1 MNARRTP
8 KHVLGAFA
16 GSMPANPHYPAAGL
30 PGSEISNANS
40 GESRHDASTSV
51 SGRML
56 AIALR
61 KATESAPNLRLA
73 LSQLI
78 TLLKTPDAQ
87 GEKHPYPKLR
97 SFVLDLLAEGRRKN
111 ITHILFEADIGRIKD
126 RLTCHRL
133 RTGQSVTITS
143 YIAKCFACA
152 IADDKRMQSYRLG
165 RSRLITFDDVDL
177 AFLVERK
184 CGGVSLPVLYIVRA
198 ADRKT
203 AHEINQELQAS
214 RETPLGAQG
223 PMSAVEMVFFL
234 LPTILRK
241 LVWFLVRR
249 NPYWFKNLAGTVGI
263 ASIGMYTSG
272 GAVGIPTTPMTLT
285 LCIGS
290 IEKKL
295 VMQDEQVIE
304 REFIHL
310 NVSVDHD
317 IIDGA
322 PHMRFIHRF
331 KKVLLEGNILPAACC
346 SMG

>member
-1 MNARRTP
+1 MKLHYVRGVEKDLNLLCAP
-8 KHVLGAFA
+8 KLQGVLTG
-16 GSMPANPHYPAAGL
+16 
-30 PGSEISNANS
+30 
-40 GESRHDASTSV
+40 
-51 SGRML
+51 
-56 AIALR
+56 
-61 KATESAPNLRLA
+61 SAPNLRLA

-78 TLLKTPDAQ
+78 TRLKAPSPR
-87 GEKHPYPKLR
+87 GKKHPYPRLR

-126 RLTCHRL
+126 RLTCYRL
-133 RTGQSVTITS
+133 RTGLSVTITS
-143 YIAKCFACA
+143 YIAKCFVCA

-165 RSRLITFDDVDL
+165 KSRLITFNDVDL
-177 AFLVERK
+177 AFLVERQW
-184 CGGVSLPVLYIVRA
+184 GGLVLPVLCIVRA

-214 RETPLGAQG
+214 RGIPLGAQG
-223 PMSAVEMVFFL
+223 PMSAVETVFFL

-241 LVWFLVRR
+241 LFWFYVRR
-249 NPYWFKNLAGTVGI
+249 NPYWFKNIAGTVGV
-263 ASIGMYTSG
+263 ASIGMHTSG
-272 GAVGIPTTPMTLT
+272 GAVGIPITPMTLT

-295 VMQDEQVIE
+295 VMQDGQVVE

-322 PHMRFIHRF
+322 PHMRFVDRF
-331 KKVLLEGNILPAACC
+331 KKVLLEGNVLATDPIAHDQDIVQQDIKSTGVSSLET
-346 SMG
+346 SV

>member
-1 MNARRTP
+1 MSNDQNVEQVEADGKQART
-8 KHVLGAFA
+8 VLEKRLMKRGYHR
-16 GSMPANPHYPAAGL
+16 GDENDRDL
-30 PGSEISNANS
+30 LVTKS
-40 GESRHDASTSV
+40 G
-51 SGRML
+51 
-56 AIALR
+56 
-61 KATESAPNLRLA
+61 PNLRLA

-78 TLLKTPDAQ
+78 DLLKMPYCR

-97 SFVLDLLAEGRRKN
+97 SFISDLLAEGRRKN
-111 ITHILFEADIGRIKD
+111 ITHIVFEADIGRIKD
-126 RLTCHRL
+126 RLRYHRF
-133 RTGQSVTITS
+133 RSGQSVSITS
-143 YIAKCFACA
+143 YIAKCFVCA

-165 RSRLITFDDVDL
+165 KSRVITFDDIDL
-177 AFLVERK
+177 AFLVEREL
-184 CGGVSLPVLYIVRA
+184 GEGAALPVLSIVRA

-203 AHEINQELQAS
+203 AYEINQEIQAA
-214 RETPLGAQG
+214 RATPLGAQG

-241 LVWFLVRR
+241 LFWLFIRR

-272 GAVGIPTTPMTLT
+272 GAVGIPITPMTLT

-295 VMQDEQVIE
+295 VMQDEQVVE

-317 IIDGA
+317 VIDGA
-322 PHMRFIHRF
+322 PHMRFVHRF
-331 KKVLLEGNILPAACC
+331 KEVLLEGNVVGTYSGLETSATTRGRLRAFP
-346 SMG
+346 